1 VKTGVY
7 LQTLRVIKPYFANH
21 LQVTG
26 TGDDFS
32 AGLPTAHYPLN
43 PKISTEKTMEEIK
56 TIEIHDKIFEETYT
70 AHIQRNGTNWLGWI
84 PDVPKVKCEE
94 STEKTL
100 LKTLEK
106 KLHEALVA
114 EEEAWEKQFEEDVK
128 AGKLDHLRKE
138 ALEDVRAGRFKYL

>member
-1 VKTGVY
+1 
-7 LQTLRVIKPYFANH
+7 
-21 LQVTG
+21 
-26 TGDDFS
+26 
-32 AGLPTAHYPLN
+32 
-43 PKISTEKTMEEIK
+43 MEEIK

-128 AGKLDHLRKE
+128 TGRLDHLAEKAVKNYRDGKCYSIDE
-138 ALEDVRAGRFKYL
+138 LQKLLW

>member
-1 VKTGVY
+1 
-7 LQTLRVIKPYFANH
+7 
-21 LQVTG
+21 
-26 TGDDFS
+26 
-32 AGLPTAHYPLN
+32 
-43 PKISTEKTMEEIK
+43 MERIK
-56 TIEIHDKIFEETYT
+56 TIEIHDQVFEETYT
-70 AHIQRNGTNWLGWI
+70 AHIQRNGTHWLGWI
-84 PDVPKVKCEE
+84 PDVLKAKCEE
-94 STEKTL
+94 PTEKTL